1 MVAPREWKSQ
11 AAEQIQLMGAGGSSE
26 VLFGAGKRQMP
37 ADELLSRDLRGEAL
51 RRAARPQTGPN
62 PHPRGLRAW
71 LHR

>member
-26 VLFGAGKRQMP
+26 VLFGAGKRQLP
-37 ADELLSRDLRGEAL
+37 ADELLPGEFRREAL
-51 RRAARPQTGPN
+51 RRAARPKAA
-62 PHPRGLRAW
+62 PRPRSIGFRAW

>member
-26 VLFGAGKRQMP
+26 VLFGAGKRLMP
-37 ADELLSRDLRGEAL
+37 ADEMLPRQLRAEAL
-51 RRAARPQTGPN
+51 RRAARLQVPSR
-62 PHPRGLRAW
+62 PRSIGFRAW

>member
-11 AAEQIQLMGAGGSSE
+11 AAEQIQRMGAGGSRE

-37 ADELLSRDLRGEAL
+37 ADELLSRDLRRDAL
-51 RRAARPQTGPN
+51 RRAARLQAP
-62 PHPRGLRAW
+62 PRPRAMGFRAW

>member
-26 VLFGAGKRQMP
+26 VLFGACKRQMP
-37 ADELLSRDLRGEAL
+37 ADELLSRDLRREAL
-51 RRAARPQTGPN
+51 RRAARPQTGPK

>member
-26 VLFGAGKRQMP
+26 VLFGAGKRLMP
-37 ADELLSRDLRGEAL
+37 ADEMLPRQIRQEAL
-51 RRAARPQTGPN
+51 RRAARAHAPSQSRSIGF
-62 PHPRGLRAW
+62 RAW

>member
-26 VLFGAGKRQMP
+26 VLFGAGKRRLP
-37 ADELLSRDLRGEAL
+37 ADEHLPREFRLEAM
-51 RRAARPQTGPN
+51 RRAARPQPPTR
-62 PHPRGLRAW
+62 PRSIGFRAW